1 MSADFNS
8 TRKTP
13 GEANDE
19 MMGVR
24 FIDLEEITDEQEV
37 DEQAIKCVS
46 QGKTKIIF
54 SSVLLDTM

>member
-1 MSADFNS
+1 MSENFNS
-8 TRKTP
+8 TRKTS

-46 QGKTKIIF
+46 QGKTEIIF
-54 SSVLLDTM
+54 SSVLFDTM